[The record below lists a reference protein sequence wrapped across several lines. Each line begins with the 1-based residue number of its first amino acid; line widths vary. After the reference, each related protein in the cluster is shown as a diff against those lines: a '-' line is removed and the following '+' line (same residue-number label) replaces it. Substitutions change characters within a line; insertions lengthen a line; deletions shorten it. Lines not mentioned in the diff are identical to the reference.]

1 MDIVTDWIADQTRPS
16 TKRNFKHHFTK
27 FWTWIQSEGLF
38 ETPENL
44 LTDYEHKTGKEKYLH
59 IEIIKKYMKWLK
71 DEAAYS
77 INSRISA
84 LTALRSFYNVNHTPL
99 PKLTRQDCRR
109 MLEPTE
115 KEIDK
120 QLGTNPVKIKDLKRY
135 PDGG

>member
-1 MDIVTDWIADQTRPS
+1 MDIVTDWIANQNRPS

-84 LTALRSFYNVNHTPL
+84 LTALRSLYNFNHTPSPNL
-99 PKLTRQDCRR
+99 QDKTAEER
-109 MLEPTE
+109 LNQH
-115 KEIDK
+115 KKKSIDNWART
-120 QLGTNPVKIKDLKRY
+120 L
-135 PDGG
+135 